1 MSSPREEHAKRAP
14 RLLRFAL
21 ITVSSSRYSA
31 RLRGEDFSDESQE
44 EAVKLIREGG
54 HAVEVRDLVDDDVN
68 MIRLRLMELLE
79 RGGVDVIVFIGG
91 TGFSRRDVTVEA
103 VKPLLEREV
112 EGFGELFRYLSF
124 REVGAAAFLSRA
136 MMGTVGDKVVM
147 CLPGSPNAIKVALKN
162 FLPELPHLIYVL
174 RSG

>member
-54 HAVEVRDLVDDDVN
+54 HIVEVRDLVDDDVN